1 MSHLIS
7 LSGTFDAR
15 FRYNDF
21 SHPFFDEVS
30 RVANISRLDG
40 PPWRDVERYARN
52 SPMLA
57 VENITAPLMIVHS
70 DLDFVPIQQ
79 GEEMF
84 SALRYLGKHVRFV
97 RYWGEGHVL
106 SSPANIADL

>member
-1 MSHLIS
+1 VSHLIS

-21 SHPFFDEVS
+21 NHPFFDEVS